1 MQTPDRVDPIT
12 FEVIRNALLEATEE
26 MTIALRRSAYSTN
39 IKTRADFSCA
49 FFDRELRLVVQ
60 SFGQPTHL
68 GSLVELVPKAIIDY
82 GVENIGPGDTLLVN
96 DPYSGGGHLNDITL
110 ITPVYYNDEP
120 FGYVANVAHHVDV
133 GGGAPASVG
142 AFREVYQEGV
152 IIPPVKL
159 VRGGEMLPDI
169 FRLVLSQIRSKRE
182 TGGDFRAQIAANTTG
197 MRRLSAI
204 MDRMGAETFTFYIDE
219 LIAYA
224 ERRTRVEVA
233 KLPQGVFTAD
243 GYVDNDGFTDEP
255 VHLVAKMVIDDD
267 GMFSSI

>member
-1 MQTPDRVDPIT
+1 MSLQTPDRVDPIT

-96 DPYSGGGHLNDITL
+96 DPYGGGGHLNDITL
-110 ITPVYYNDEP
+110 ITPVYYDDEP

-133 GGGAPASVG
+133 GGRRTGERRRIPRSLSRGGHHSPCEVG
-142 AFREVYQEGV
+142 AGWRNAIPTFFDWCSLRSDRSAKLVATFGHRWRRT
-152 IIPPVKL
+152 PPVC
-159 VRGGEMLPDI
+159 VG
-169 FRLVLSQIRSKRE
+169 
-182 TGGDFRAQIAANTTG
+182 
-197 MRRLSAI
+197 
-204 MDRMGAETFTFYIDE
+204 
-219 LIAYA
+219 
-224 ERRTRVEVA
+224 
-233 KLPQGVFTAD
+233 
-243 GYVDNDGFTDEP
+243 
-255 VHLVAKMVIDDD
+255 
-267 GMFSSI
+267 